1 MQGHVGGS
9 TVINESG
16 IFIEADINRVRS
28 KMLID
33 TVVWITL
40 ISKRVND
47 IITDEKRS

>member
-9 TVINESG
+9 TVINESD

-33 TVVWITL
+33 TVEWITL